1 MQRDMDYDSMVWY
14 RHVGRA
20 NGAQGKEWYSCSL
33 SDGFYGGDVEVARE
47 DETSIQ
53 MVRDT
58 PMKHLKDIVLHKR
71 RLSKTTPFNPFQRT
85 LTSLPPTNGQQSWMM
100 ILSKSPPRSY
110 MNIPSRRGIN
120 SL

>member
-20 NGAQGKEWYSCSL
+20 NGAQGKEWYRCSL

-58 PMKHLKDIVLHKR
+58 PMKHLKDIVVHKR
-71 RLSKTTPFNPFQRT
+71 SLSKTTPFQSISAHIDEPPARNKRT
-85 LTSLPPTNGQQSWMM
+85 TVLDDDLVQITPTFIHEHS
-100 ILSKSPPRSY
+100 
-110 MNIPSRRGIN
+110 
-120 SL
+120 